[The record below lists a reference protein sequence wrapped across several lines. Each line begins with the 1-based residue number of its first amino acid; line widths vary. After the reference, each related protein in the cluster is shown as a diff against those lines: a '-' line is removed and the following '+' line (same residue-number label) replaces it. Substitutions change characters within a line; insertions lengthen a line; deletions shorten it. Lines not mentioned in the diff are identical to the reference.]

1 MGEQLPDS
9 VRAGPS
15 IEGAERRNLGWWNRW
30 MGPSQVSK
38 KTRDFIDR
46 F

>member
-1 MGEQLPDS
+1 MGEHLPAS

-15 IEGAERRNLGWWNRW
+15 IEGAERRNLGRWNRW
-30 MGPSQVSK
+30 MGPSHVSE
-38 KTRDFIDR
+38 KTPDFIDR